1 MNIMLFHLA
10 YLQRGAFP
18 IYPSKGSL
26 IFVPLSFELPLSL
39 QLQEVDMVLHK
50 ITDEIVKIDPNC
62 SIDFPK
68 GISFSTGM
76 SEIIRYSLRPTI
88 EFVLSLVFY
97 VYIQING
104 NETRHIYKTHT
115 LIII

>member
-1 MNIMLFHLA
+1 MGFQHEHHA
-10 YLQRGAFP
+10 FSSCLQRGAFP
-18 IYPSKGSL
+18 IYPSKDSL

-68 GISFSTGM
+68 GISFSAGM
-76 SEIIRYSLRPTI
+76 SEIIRYKSTNQLRYEGSNFLGVHVNI
-88 EFVLSLVFY
+88 LKSYSSNY
-97 VYIQING
+97 VMVSV
-104 NETRHIYKTHT
+104 
-115 LIII
+115 